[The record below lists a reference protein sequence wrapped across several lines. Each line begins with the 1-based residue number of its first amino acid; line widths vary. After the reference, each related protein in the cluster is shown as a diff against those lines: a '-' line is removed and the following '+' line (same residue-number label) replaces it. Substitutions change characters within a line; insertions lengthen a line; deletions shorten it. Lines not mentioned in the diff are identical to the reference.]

1 MEIYII
7 NICIDW
13 LYKLY
18 KDYIENIIFF
28 MKNKFNTDIK
38 NIIIYENDDYIN
50 IFKKYYNKENK
61 FIFCGNVDLINIL
74 FEKYKSNNFYFLNI
88 EQMSVKSYYNIVKRL
103 NNYINIID
111 YSEENIPF
119 LEKHFKKIFL
129 LPPIYKN
136 EKNLFYCKEIDIISF
151 SNNSYRKNFLDNIN
165 KKYNIKYIDNIFG
178 EERDE
183 LFKKTK
189 IYINIHSSEE
199 HNTMELIRIVNLLK
213 KKVIVLS
220 QNSIFFNLI
229 HINKSILLFN
239 DIEQLEFLLE
249 DILINY
255 ESYYENIFQNTNLI
269 YYDNYICQNIKKLL
283 ND

>member
-7 NICIDW
+7 NICVEW

-18 KDYIENIIFF
+18 IDYIENLIIFI
-28 MKNKFNTDIK
+28 KQKFQI
-38 NIIIYENDDYIN
+38 NIHTIFINENENYIN
-50 IFKKYYNKENK
+50 NFKKYYNDKNK
-61 FIFCGNVDLINIL
+61 YIFSGNIDSINNL
-74 FEKYKSNNFYFLNI
+74 FDKYKNYNFYFLNI
-88 EQMSVKSYYNIVKRL
+88 EQMSVESYYNIIKRL
-103 NNYINIID
+103 NPNIKIID

-119 LEKHFKKIFL
+119 LEKYFKKVLL

-136 EKNLFYCKEIDIISF
+136 ERNLFFEKNIDIISF
-151 SNNSYRKNFLDNIN
+151 CNNNYRREILDKIN

-178 EERDE
+178 VERDE

-189 IYINIHSSEE
+189 IYINIHSSER
-199 HNTMELIRIVNLLK
+199 HNTMELIRIINLLK
-213 KKVIVLS
+213 KKVIVIS
-220 QNSIFFNLI
+220 QNSVFFNSI
-229 HINKSILLFN
+229 HINKSILIYKN
-239 DIEQLEFLLE
+239 IEQLEFLLD
-249 DILINY
+249 DILNNY

>member
-1 MEIYII
+1 MEIYFI

-103 NNYINIID
+103 NSYINIID

-136 EKNLFYCKEIDIISF
+136 
-151 SNNSYRKNFLDNIN
+151 
-165 KKYNIKYIDNIFG
+165 
-178 EERDE
+178 
-183 LFKKTK
+183 
-189 IYINIHSSEE
+189 
-199 HNTMELIRIVNLLK
+199 
-213 KKVIVLS
+213 
-220 QNSIFFNLI
+220 
-229 HINKSILLFN
+229 
-239 DIEQLEFLLE
+239 
-249 DILINY
+249 
-255 ESYYENIFQNTNLI
+255 
-269 YYDNYICQNIKKLL
+269 
-283 ND
+283 